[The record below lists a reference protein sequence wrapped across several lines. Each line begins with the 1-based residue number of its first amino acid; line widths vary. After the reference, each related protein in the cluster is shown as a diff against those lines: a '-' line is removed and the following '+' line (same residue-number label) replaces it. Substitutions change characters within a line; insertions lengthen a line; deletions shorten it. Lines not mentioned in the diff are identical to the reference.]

1 MPKTINPALVRSLS
15 DADFSVYV
23 SLCLIGSGEN
33 FEKLSTAAKLVH
45 EVVVDLFK
53 DSGNADKN

>member
-15 DADFSVYV
+15 DAAFSVFV
-23 SLCLIGSGEN
+23 SLCLVGSGEN

-45 EVVVDLFK
+45 EVIVDLLK
-53 DSGNADKN
+53 DSENADKN

>member
-1 MPKTINPALVRSLS
+1 MTKTINPALVRSLS
-15 DADFSVYV
+15 DATFSVYV
-23 SLCLIGSGEN
+23 SLCLVGSGEN

-45 EVVVDLFK
+45 EVVVELSK